1 MVLISCKNCEKVYT
15 RENYSEF
22 KCIRCGH
29 TVRRRVKNT
38 IQFSLALVLS
48 ALLLFILAMIYP
60 MMEITQFGVKVDST
74 IFQGVISFINYGDYF
89 VAIVILTA
97 SIIIPLVKLLSL
109 LFIFVSLWIDTPFS
123 NKTKLKIFYFIE
135 YIGKWSMIDI
145 YVVAM
150 LASTIQLDEVFN
162 IKGGIAATSFAIVV
176 VLTMIAA
183 NKFDTRI
190 IWDER
195 RKN

>member
-1 MVLISCKNCEKVYT
+1 MILISCKNCQKVYT
-15 RENYSEF
+15 KEDYSEF
-22 KCIRCGH
+22 KCERCGH

-38 IQFSLALVLS
+38 IQTSLALVITS
-48 ALLLFILAMIYP
+48 LLLFVLAMIYP
-60 MMEITQFGVKVDST
+60 MMEITEFGIKKEST

-89 VAIVILTA
+89 IAIVIFTA
-97 SIIIPLVKLLSL
+97 SIIIPLVKLLVL
-109 LFIFVSLWIDTPFS
+109 LFIFVSLWIKTPFS
-123 NKTKLKIFYFIE
+123 NKTKLKLYHFIE
-135 YIGKWSMIDI
+135 LIGKWSMIDI

-150 LASTIQLDEVFN
+150 LASTIHLGEIFN
-162 IKGGIAATSFAIVV
+162 IKGGVAATAFACVV

-183 NKFDTRI
+183 HKFDTRI